1 MFGTTKGD
9 FMTFLLEDNYFNSKE
24 EIMILII
31 ALGAI
36 EAIKNNIIS
45 IDEAEKII
53 FSPYSEKALSNS
65 RCNTEIIK
73 IIESACELEDIKS
86 LIPAKF
92 DQSIDEIKSMI
103 IDVLSCYE
111 KYDKE
116 QFIRWS
122 IPL

>member
-1 MFGTTKGD
+1 
-9 FMTFLLEDNYFNSKE
+9 MTFLLEDNYFNSKE

-53 FSPYSEKALSNS
+53 FSPYSEKALSNF

-73 IIESACELEDIKS
+73 IIKSACELEDIKS